1 MARNN
6 RKIFLLQ
13 APAPNPALQPGNI
26 LLSFIQFL
34 SLSLLSS
41 TPLTFFNVVTRFLL
55 PVTNRLSFHCWNIF
69 LKLSFGTY

>member
-26 LLSFIQFL
+26 LIKFYSISIAFTAVKH
-34 SLSLLSS
+34 STDLL
-41 TPLTFFNVVTRFLL
+41 
-55 PVTNRLSFHCWNIF
+55 
-69 LKLSFGTY
+69 